1 MNLNELIPNI
11 LRFPFG
17 NLTDFLYLCTIIRKT
32 NDNGKASIINGPHG
46 TRTEL
51 LPLHPAT
58 LCLAQVQDPVARRSW
73 PLGLRQAA
81 STNASAVRSQHDL
94 PTPRAPLKAPFFS
107 TIIKGLQPSSG
118 GRVNPYG
125 QRIMGQGQR
134 DRKLFWFD
142 SKKDE
147 NTFIYYIYYNIYN
160 I

>member
-11 LRFPFG
+11 LHFPFG

-51 LPLHPAT
+51 LPLHPAS
-58 LCLAQVQDPVARRSW
+58 LCLAQVQNAVARRSW

-94 PTPRAPLKAPFFS
+94 STPRAPIKAPFLVPHYKRSS
-107 TIIKGLQPSSG
+107 TISRWESQPI
-118 GRVNPYG
+118 PYG
-125 QRIMGQGQR
+125 KTHSVYNGTGTKGQEAFLVWLKKG
-134 DRKLFWFD
+134 RKYF
-142 SKKDE
+142 
-147 NTFIYYIYYNIYN
+147 YILYIL
-160 I
+160 